1 MWLPKHV
8 YKALPVTYALVGV
21 LFIMGAF
28 YLDISDPMG
37 PIYLALG
44 ALSIAASVTVSYW
57 RATYPG
63 GRLKSKSTNSQSA
76 ESGTDATP

>member
-1 MWLPKHV
+1 MWLPKPV
-8 YKALPVTYALVGV
+8 YNSLPVTYALVGV
-21 LFIMGAF
+21 LFIMGAV
-28 YLDISDPMG
+28 YLDLSDPKG

-63 GRLKSKSTNSQSA
+63 GRLKSKSDDSQSA
-76 ESGTDATP
+76 DSDN

>member
-1 MWLPKHV
+1 MWLPKPV
-8 YKALPVTYALVGV
+8 YNSLPVTYALVGV
-21 LFIMGAF
+21 LFIMGAV
-28 YLDISDPMG
+28 YLDLSDPMG

-63 GRLKSKSTNSQSA
+63 GRLKSKSDDSQSA
-76 ESGTDATP
+76 DSDN